1 MHKFNVGTKM
11 AAVAVSLLVG
21 ALATPALAN
30 MELAQKKSCMAC
42 HATDKKLVGPSYKDV
57 AAKYAGQKDA
67 VSMLAERIQK
77 GSVPGKGNWGAIPMP
92 ANTQVSADEAKTLA
106 TWVLSIK

>member
-1 MHKFNVGTKM
+1 MKTSVAFA
-11 AAVAVSLLVG
+11 AAVA
-21 ALATPALAN
+21 ALMAVPAQAS

-67 VSMLAERIQK
+67 VAQLAERIQK
-77 GSVPGKGNWGAIPMP
+77 GSVPGQGDWGAIPMP
-92 ANTQVSADEAKTLA
+92 ANPQVSADEAKQLA

>member
-1 MHKFNVGTKM
+1 MKRILMTIAAL
-11 AAVAVSLLVG
+11 AAVG
-21 ALATPALAN
+21 AAAPAMADEAMAKAKN
-30 MELAQKKSCMAC
+30 CMAC

-67 VSMLAERIQK
+67 VAQLAERIQK

-92 ANTQVSADEAKTLA
+92 ANPQVSADEAKQLA
-106 TWVLSIK
+106 TWVLTIK